1 MEKHKGGRGTM
12 SIATWII
19 LILAAI
25 SFYQY
30 SSPEKAHAFV
40 EPVWGPVNDFIDNNN
55 PLGSNSTKSGSCPD
69 TDEPVCGDNGKTYR
83 NICEA
88 ALADVLK
95 VTPGAC

>member
-1 MEKHKGGRGTM
+1 MGWQIWVI
-12 SIATWII
+12 IA
-19 LILAAI
+19 LLAL

-30 SSPEKAHAFV
+30 NSPEKANAQLQ
-40 EPVWGPVNDFIDNNN
+40 PLWGPVKDFIGNNN
-55 PLGSNSTKSGSCPD
+55 PIKGSNKSSLCPD
-69 TDEPVCGDNGKTYR
+69 TNEPVCGENGQTYN